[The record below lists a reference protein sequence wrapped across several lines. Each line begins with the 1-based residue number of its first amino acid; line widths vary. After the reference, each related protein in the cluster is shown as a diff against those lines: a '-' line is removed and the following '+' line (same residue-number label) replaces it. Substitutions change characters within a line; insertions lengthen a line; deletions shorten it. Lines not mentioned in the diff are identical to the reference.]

1 MPLRVNKV
9 FSLWT
14 ISLRSVARNMELHW
28 KKEWDPELVKIT
40 KVSDEI
46 LLDLRKNVIALIL
59 TCTMHFLNYL
69 IVQ

>member
-14 ISLRSVARNMELHW
+14 ISLGSVARNMELHW

-69 IVQ
+69 IV